1 MNFFRSKV
9 NTVDDKDLAWTDE
22 EIKYKVKSKKKK
34 FQQYLKNARKI
45 IHFEIVDKEASEL
58 SEIIQNQKE
67 KYFYD
72 RSLKLNNPQNCLKR
86 YWSVIKQVTMVEKSQ

>member
-1 MNFFRSKV
+1 M
-9 NTVDDKDLAWTDE
+9 
-22 EIKYKVKSKKKK
+22 
-34 FQQYLKNARKI
+34 
-45 IHFEIVDKEASEL
+45 DKEASEL

-86 YWSVIKQVTMVEKSQ
+86 YWSVIKQVTMVEKFQ